1 MTPPTNRFLR
11 FAEDNGLSLVFGS
24 LFVVTLFWQ
33 AVAGQAG
40 YNDEMRSLGADPIGF
55 GRYLTSADFAVAVT
69 ENWQS
74 EYLQFFLYLFGT
86 VWLLQRGS
94 PESKEMHKAGTE
106 SDEDQRVGRHA
117 TPESPRWAGAGGL
130 RQLLYSRSLGI
141 WMCLVFLGSWYA
153 QSVSGAAAF
162 GEQRLRELESPVTWS
177 EYLTEP
183 DFWSRTLQNWQSELL
198 AIGSMAI
205 FSVYLR
211 QRGSPESKPVGASHD
226 ATGIEG

>member
-1 MTPPTNRFLR
+1 MNRFLR
-11 FAEDNGLSLVFGS
+11 FAKENGLSLAFGTGFLVTVFC
-24 LFVVTLFWQ
+24 Q
-33 AVAGQAG
+33 AVAGQAQ
-40 YNDEMRSLGADPIGF
+40 YNEEMRALGAEPVGF
-55 GRYLTSADFAVAVT
+55 ARYLASADFAVAVT

-94 PESKEMHKAGTE
+94 PESKELHKAGTE

-130 RQLLYSRSLGI
+130 RQTLYSRSLGI
-141 WMCLVFLGSWYA
+141 WMCAVFLGSWYV
-153 QSVSGAAAF
+153 QSVSGAAAY
-162 GEQRLRELESPVTWS
+162 GEAELRGLESPPAWS
-177 EYLTEP
+177 EYLASP
-183 DFWSRTLQNWQSELL
+183 DFWNRTLQNWQSELL

-226 ATGIEG
+226 ATGVEG